1 MAVKKPTRGK
11 FVRGRERFVSAAVR
25 SHRSAVIRWTYITFI
40 ARFHRPDMLINRHPA
55 LLVLARKIWYL
66 NGGILAEE
74 KKKRERKNGGRRKG
88 DEKNE
93 HEHEGKGKKK
103 EKAEEGT
110 K

>member
-1 MAVKKPTRGK
+1 
-11 FVRGRERFVSAAVR
+11 
-25 SHRSAVIRWTYITFI
+25 
-40 ARFHRPDMLINRHPA
+40 MLINRHPA

-103 EKAEEGT
+103 RKSRGRYEMKRSIATQVGLSCLAINAFVPDRWG